1 MDLSPEIVNLGALA
15 IVFIFFIDKLFL
27 YLKNKKDK
35 NFNDLIIKILNNL
48 KNNDLSDITKKI
60 DRLEDKI
67 DCKFNEVIRI
77 LIEIREK
84 VK

>member
-67 DCKFNEVIRI
+67 DFKFNEVIRI